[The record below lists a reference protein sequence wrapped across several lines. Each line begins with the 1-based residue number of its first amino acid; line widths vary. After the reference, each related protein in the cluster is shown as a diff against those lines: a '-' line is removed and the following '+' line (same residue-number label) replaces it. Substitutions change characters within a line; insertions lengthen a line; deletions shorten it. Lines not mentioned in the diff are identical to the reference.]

1 MVFIHCFSPIVRLF
15 WGRSFSLVAG
25 TSLIALVMS
34 SSVQAR
40 QVYKLQVSSQ
50 AGGGFT
56 LPLPV
61 PLVSIDTSQ
70 QEWLVITVDELK
82 VTIRH
87 TTTTANFIGLRRWYD
102 HPATS
107 IRMCV
112 TQGFQTVQCQM
123 VEGDT
128 IYLPEGVSIYDVV
141 VDFKYIEGGLIKT
154 RSFQLSPE
162 LKPTGS

>member
-1 MVFIHCFSPIVRLF
+1 MVFTHYFSSMVKRLVKS
-15 WGRSFSLVAG
+15 SFLLVVGVSL
-25 TSLIALVMS
+25 TTLVS
-34 SSVQAR
+34 ASAQAK

-50 AGGGFT
+50 AGAGFT

-70 QEWLVITVDELK
+70 QEWLVVTVNGRE

-112 TQGFQTVQCQM
+112 TQGFQTVHCQM

-128 IYLPEGVSIYDVV
+128 IYLPEGVTIYDVV

-154 RSFQLSPE
+154 RSFQLSPQ
-162 LKPTGS
+162 LKPEGS